1 QVQLRHL
8 AITPVQAA
16 GFQRLNAPILCS
28 DMRFRARA
36 DLVATGAGKQSALWP
51 MGVSGDLPI
60 VLLRIDD
67 AADIA
72 RVHEMLL
79 AQEYWRGKGLAVD
92 LVILNEHPAAYVQGL
107 QTGIEAALR
116 GSRAPDGGGGGQTHA
131 LRADLISPEARSLL
145 ISVARVHLVARRGT
159 LAE

>member
-1 QVQLRHL
+1 TVKLAFWTVVAPTRDALTDLIDRHHDRNAFDRARTLAWTQAQVQLRHL

-16 GFQRLNAPILCS
+16 GFQRLTAPILCS

-36 DLVATGAGKQSALWP
+36 DLVATGTGKQSALWP

-79 AQEYWRGKGLAVD
+79 AQEYWRGKALAVD
-92 LVILNEHPAAYVQGL
+92 LVILNEHPASYVQGL

-116 GSRAPDGGGGGQTHA
+116 G
-131 LRADLISPEARSLL
+131 
-145 ISVARVHLVARRGT
+145 
-159 LAE
+159 